1 MAVPL
6 PTNPF
11 AVLSFIVAPA
21 VLTNASSVLILST
34 SNRLA
39 RAVDRTRALS
49 RELEASPDPSSEAD
63 TQRLRELTTAEKR
76 SVLLMRALRV
86 FYLAVSG
93 FASAALLSL
102 TGAILAESAPPA
114 VATLLGYVVIA
125 AGLVAVGS
133 VVFGSVL
140 LVRETQMAV
149 AILSEQTES
158 LRFRVTHRAPKG

>member
-1 MAVPL
+1 MDPL

-21 VLTNASSVLILST
+21 ILTNSSTVLILST

-49 RELEASPDPSSEAD
+49 RELEASQDPSSEAD
-63 TQRLRELTTAEKR
+63 AQRLRELTTVERR

-102 TGAILAESAPPA
+102 AGAILAESAPA
-114 VATLLGYVVIA
+114 EVATLLGYVVIA

-133 VVFGSVL
+133 VVFGSIL

-149 AILSEQTES
+149 AILSEQTAS
-158 LRFRVTHRAPKG
+158 LRFRVAHRGAKG